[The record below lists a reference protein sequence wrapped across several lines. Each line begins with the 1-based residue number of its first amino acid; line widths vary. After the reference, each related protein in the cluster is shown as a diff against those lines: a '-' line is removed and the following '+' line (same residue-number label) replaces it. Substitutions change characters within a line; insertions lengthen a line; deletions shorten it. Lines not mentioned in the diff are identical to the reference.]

1 MQFELRFFG
10 LSKGRINTL
19 AIRIYSLAKEL
30 SIDNKELVSI
40 CEKAGLRGKGSALAS
55 LEDDE
60 VEKVK
65 KFLSEKG
72 DPKPRKSAEE
82 KSLEAVRLEKPTRG
96 KAPVRNL
103 SARDLLRKKANREP
117 APKPDEPVEN
127 STVVEEA
134 TPPKTAPIDSVGASA
149 PAVTSPPVTPPP

>member
-117 APKPDEPVEN
+117 APK
-127 STVVEEA
+127 TR
-134 TPPKTAPIDSVGASA
+134 
-149 PAVTSPPVTPPP
+149 